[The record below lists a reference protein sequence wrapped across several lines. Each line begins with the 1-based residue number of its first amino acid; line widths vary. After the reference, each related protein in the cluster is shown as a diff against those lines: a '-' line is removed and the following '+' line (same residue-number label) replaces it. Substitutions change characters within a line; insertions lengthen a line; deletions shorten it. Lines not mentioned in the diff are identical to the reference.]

1 MNNKNDELEKGKNFE
16 FYFYHNDNKNIKTI
30 NVNNPLVNS
39 MEVKGS
45 AFFNNNY
52 VKNKIIKRDIRGY
65 PISGNYNK
73 RYTNTKLQQNP
84 LANSTNF
91 DINRETVLNQISQ
104 LIDKKNDLNNL
115 NNNNINLNNKL
126 NFNPNSNTIKIN
138 KDLGGKCFQNIK
150 ITSIKNQKFEN
161 KDNLNKEYEI
171 NNHEYTPIGRSVISF
186 SYNEEKNNRKE
197 MQDFHK
203 IVDKY
208 INSNNKGYF
217 SIFDGHGKGVIEPIK
232 YAASRLPSIFS
243 NFLISTHYN
252 VEKSFIYS
260 FQKID
265 DELKCYSQIENC
277 GSTASLLYIDK
288 EVGIVYSA
296 NVGDSKGILINK
308 FKKYKILTTEHKCLN
323 NNEEVQRIKNLGG
336 LIFNG
341 RLFGQLALTRAL
353 GDFSLKNNGLISTP
367 SIYKNKILED
377 DIYIVVASDGVWD
390 TLNEDEVSNIC
401 IDNANLNT
409 DDLGKLIIKRAI
421 EKGSEDNISCILIQV
436 GNL

>member
-1 MNNKNDELEKGKNFE
+1 MNNKKDEMENGKNFE

-115 NNNNINLNNKL
+115 NNNNNNLNNKL

-308 FKKYKILTTEHKCLN
+308 FKKYKN
-323 NNEEVQRIKNLGG
+323 NIN
-336 LIFNG
+336 
-341 RLFGQLALTRAL
+341 
-353 GDFSLKNNGLISTP
+353 
-367 SIYKNKILED
+367 
-377 DIYIVVASDGVWD
+377 
-390 TLNEDEVSNIC
+390 
-401 IDNANLNT
+401 
-409 DDLGKLIIKRAI
+409 
-421 EKGSEDNISCILIQV
+421 
-436 GNL
+436 

>member
-1 MNNKNDELEKGKNFE
+1 
-16 FYFYHNDNKNIKTI
+16 
-30 NVNNPLVNS
+30 
-39 MEVKGS
+39 
-45 AFFNNNY
+45 
-52 VKNKIIKRDIRGY
+52 
-65 PISGNYNK
+65 
-73 RYTNTKLQQNP
+73 
-84 LANSTNF
+84 
-91 DINRETVLNQISQ
+91 
-104 LIDKKNDLNNL
+104 
-115 NNNNINLNNKL
+115 
-126 NFNPNSNTIKIN
+126 
-138 KDLGGKCFQNIK
+138 
-150 ITSIKNQKFEN
+150 
-161 KDNLNKEYEI
+161 
-171 NNHEYTPIGRSVISF
+171 
-186 SYNEEKNNRKE
+186 

>member
-1 MNNKNDELEKGKNFE
+1 M
-16 FYFYHNDNKNIKTI
+16 
-30 NVNNPLVNS
+30 
-39 MEVKGS
+39 
-45 AFFNNNY
+45 
-52 VKNKIIKRDIRGY
+52 
-65 PISGNYNK
+65 
-73 RYTNTKLQQNP
+73 
-84 LANSTNF
+84 
-91 DINRETVLNQISQ
+91 
-104 LIDKKNDLNNL
+104 
-115 NNNNINLNNKL
+115 NNKL

-341 RLFGQLALTRAL
+341 RLFGQLAWTRAL